1 MRYWDSSALLPLLVG
16 ERQSGPMEQL
26 LRDDPAVVTWW
37 ATPVECVS
45 ALARLE
51 RTGMMSTA
59 GMRLALTRLTAA
71 SAGWMEIPASTAVRD
86 QSIRLLRVHPLRAAD
101 ALQLAAALIAATFQ
115 PDSLEF
121 ISLDGRQSEAAER
134 EGFRVPAGESRE

>member
-1 MRYWDSSALLPLLVG
+1 
-16 ERQSGPMEQL
+16 
-26 LRDDPAVVTWW
+26 
-37 ATPVECVS
+37 
-45 ALARLE
+45 
-51 RTGMMSTA
+51 
-59 GMRLALTRLTAA
+59 
-71 SAGWMEIPASTAVRD
+71 MEIPASTAVRD